1 MSAQERRV
9 RSRLVQ
15 LLSGHAIIRGTL
27 SLRERTCGKPGCHC
41 TRGEKHGGLYLVL
54 SEKGRLRQV
63 FVPRNLEPT
72 VRQWVAQYHEVRDLL
87 EALARMH
94 LDRLTRKDEDK
105 GA

>member
-1 MSAQERRV
+1 
-9 RSRLVQ
+9 
-15 LLSGHAIIRGTL
+15 
-27 SLRERTCGKPGCHC
+27 
-41 TRGEKHGGLYLVL
+41 VL

-94 LDRLTRKDEDK
+94 LDRLTRKDRDK